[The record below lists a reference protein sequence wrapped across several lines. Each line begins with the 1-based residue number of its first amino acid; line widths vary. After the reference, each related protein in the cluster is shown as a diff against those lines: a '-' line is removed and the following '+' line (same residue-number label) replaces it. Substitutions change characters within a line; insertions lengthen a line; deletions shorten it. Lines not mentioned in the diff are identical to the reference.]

1 MGYMQM
7 DPVTMSGLLKAD
19 EEKIRN
25 ELKADAAF
33 DKNRKQSAVR
43 LDDAF
48 SKMLLR
54 YNAACTDDPVRQAVA
69 DCQTAAVRDMLALL
83 TAGTAQKEISKRRFR
98 TGGVIA
104 LLMAVI
110 FALVAVLLVKEYYP
124 VGCILIG
131 IAALCAFLAGRLWYG
146 EREVRVR
153 AGLDPEAVWRTLK
166 KTTDTID
173 RKTEEF
179 LDLSKGWQQEAAAAA
194 APAAAASLNE
204 ESLKMIGD
212 LLEALYAE
220 NGDYALRQLKQL
232 LPWLR
237 RQGIEVK
244 DYSAE
249 TAELFELLPTKK
261 ASSTQR
267 PALVSGDKLLLVG
280 RATEH
285 IDA

>member
-1 MGYMQM
+1 
-7 DPVTMSGLLKAD
+7 
-19 EEKIRN
+19 
-25 ELKADAAF
+25 
-33 DKNRKQSAVR
+33 
-43 LDDAF
+43 
-48 SKMLLR
+48 MLLR

-69 DCQTAAVRDMLALL
+69 DCQIAEVRDMLGLL

-110 FALVAVLLVKEYYP
+110 FALVAVLLVKEYYL

-131 IAALCAFLAGRLWYG
+131 VAALSAFLAGRLWYG

-153 AGLDPEAVWRTLK
+153 AGLDPETVWRTLK
-166 KTTDTID
+166 KTADTID

-179 LDLSKGWQQEAAAAA
+179 LDLSKGWQQETAAAA
-194 APAAAASLNE
+194 APANAALPDD

-212 LLEALYAE
+212 LLEALYAS

-261 ASSTQR
+261 ESATQR
-267 PALVSGDKLLLVG
+267 PALVSGGKLLLVG

-285 IDA
+285 IM

>member
-1 MGYMQM
+1 MRM

-33 DKNRKQSAVR
+33 DKNRKQSVVR
-43 LDDAF
+43 LDDTF

-69 DCQTAAVRDMLALL
+69 DCQIAEVRDMLGLL
-83 TAGTAQKEISKRRFR
+83 TAGTAQKEISKRHFR

-110 FALVAVLLVKEYYP
+110 FALVAVLLVKEYYL

-131 IAALCAFLAGRLWYG
+131 VAALAAFLSGRLWYG

-166 KTTDTID
+166 KTTETID

-179 LDLSKGWQQEAAAAA
+179 LNLAEGWQKD
-194 APAAAASLNE
+194 AAASAAPQQASSLDD
-204 ESLKMIGD
+204 ESLKLIGN
-212 LLEALYAE
+212 LLEALYAS

-237 RQGIEVK
+237 RQGVEVK

-261 ASSTQR
+261 DSSTQR

-285 IDA
+285 IM